1 MVYKR
6 IQRLVPFLP
15 SLEWRHVW
23 GPKAPQQVLW
33 DGQLFGRSREVVG
46 AMVGALGL
54 SAGDVVLAP
63 ASLCWDAL
71 APMLAQGVVVR
82 CYPLDS
88 QLHIDTDALKAMLC
102 PRTKALY
109 IVHYFGYPQRD
120 VSALGAWCSQ
130 EGLKLIE
137 DCALCLY
144 DGRHRVGQWG
154 DVSFFSLWKY
164 LPIPDGAIA
173 LIQNGVELPPLDN
186 PPDARWLIK
195 RMLRLLASSIA
206 SNGLVPTAGKL
217 RPSVS
222 DVAAYE
228 PPGLAALTKPTSMSA
243 ISRSILARC
252 DIESI
257 AEARRANY
265 SSLVEGIGDIG
276 GVEPIWR
283 EFPEDS
289 VPFALPIR
297 VSDPVFLQ
305 GTLAARGIETEISVN
320 RFFRN
325 HPQIEGDPGDFKA
338 VDEMADRVLSLPV
351 HQGMSH
357 SDIERLIQAL
367 HNVA

>member
-1 MVYKR
+1 
-6 IQRLVPFLP
+6 
-15 SLEWRHVW
+15 
-23 GPKAPQQVLW
+23 
-33 DGQLFGRSREVVG
+33 
-46 AMVGALGL
+46 MVGALGL
-54 SAGDVVLAP
+54 CAEDVVLAP

-88 QLHIDTDALKAMLC
+88 QLHIDTGALKALLC
-102 PRTKALY
+102 SRTKAIY
-109 IVHYFGYPQRD
+109 VVHYFGYPQRD
-120 VSALGAWCSQ
+120 VSALRAWCSQ

-154 DVSFFSLWKY
+154 DVSFFSLWKF
-164 LPIPDGAIA
+164 LPMPDGAIA
-173 LIQNGVELPPLDN
+173 LSRNEAGLPPPADR
-186 PPDARWLIK
+186 PEARWLAK
-195 RMLRLLASSIA
+195 RMLRMLACSAA
-206 SNGLVPTAGKL
+206 SGGLVPAVGKL

-222 DVAAYE
+222 DVAAYK
-228 PPGLAALTKPTSMSA
+228 PPGPAVLPKPTSMSA

-257 AEARRANY
+257 AETRRANY
-265 SSLVEGIGDIG
+265 SSLVEGIGDIN
-276 GVEPIWR
+276 GVEPVWR
-283 EFPEDS
+283 EFPADS
-289 VPFALPIR
+289 TPFALPIR

-305 GTLAARGIETEISVN
+305 GALAARGVETEISIN

-338 VDEMADRVLSLPV
+338 VDEMADQVLSLPV

-357 SDIERLIQAL
+357 SDIERLILVL
-367 HNVA
+367 HEVT